1 MNLSS
6 RRVTGLCN
14 EGYFDGAFKHGKSW
28 RIPNK
33 EYYIADSG
41 LSYTCVRLPLTIG
54 VSSYKEVVNDYY
66 YVDKT
71 KLIKDI
77 IDEKAKVSLFTRPRR
92 FGKTLNM
99 DMLKCFFEISDEDT
113 SKCFV
118 DKDIWSYGKNYKD
131 YQGKY
136 PVIFVSFKDI
146 KYDSYEK
153 AICAIKE
160 AFKRETLRH
169 LYLLDYCGEYN
180 KKSFEKM
187 ITGNFNEYELSNVL
201 YDLSSMLYSY
211 HNKQVIIIIDEYDTP
226 INEGYI
232 CGYYDQIIL
241 FMRNFFSAGLKDNKY
256 LAFGFLTGIL
266 RVSKESIFS
275 GLNNLKVNSILD
287 NKYSSYFGFTK
298 NEVKDMALYY
308 GLDSAYH
315 DICEWYD
322 GYLFG
327 DSEIFNP
334 WSIINYFN
342 NEGIFR
348 PYWQAT
354 GSNEIIGDVAKEC
367 DIECKDKLMSLL
379 NGKTINTYVDTGV
392 IYPEIKNNPASI
404 FSFLLVAGY
413 LKINKQNIDING
425 DLICE
430 VSIPNKEIANIY
442 RREILNKVDDIISSK
457 NIVLIQEAIFQKD
470 VEAFKECLKKLL
482 ANSVSY
488 FDTVHENFYHGFL
501 LGICALFNGVYVS
514 SNIETGEGRQDIELR
529 PKKKDMPGVI
539 IEIKRCKNNSELSKC
554 SKLALKQIVNKKY
567 ASRMVSDG
575 VNRIIEYGIAFCGKE
590 VGIEVKDSMY
600 ISTNL

>member
-1 MNLSS
+1 
-6 RRVTGLCN
+6 
-14 EGYFDGAFKHGKSW
+14 
-28 RIPNK
+28 
-33 EYYIADSG
+33 
-41 LSYTCVRLPLTIG
+41 
-54 VSSYKEVVNDYY
+54 
-66 YVDKT
+66 
-71 KLIKDI
+71 
-77 IDEKAKVSLFTRPRR
+77 
-92 FGKTLNM
+92 
-99 DMLKCFFEISDEDT
+99 
-113 SKCFV
+113 
-118 DKDIWSYGKNYKD
+118 
-131 YQGKY
+131 
-136 PVIFVSFKDI
+136 
-146 KYDSYEK
+146 
-153 AICAIKE
+153 
-160 AFKRETLRH
+160 
-169 LYLLDYCGEYN
+169 
-180 KKSFEKM
+180 
-187 ITGNFNEYELSNVL
+187 
-201 YDLSSMLYSY
+201 
-211 HNKQVIIIIDEYDTP
+211 
-226 INEGYI
+226 
-232 CGYYDQIIL
+232 
-241 FMRNFFSAGLKDNKY
+241 MRNFFSAGLKDNKY

-514 SNIETGEGRQDIELR
+514 SNIETGEGR
-529 PKKKDMPGVI
+529 
-539 IEIKRCKNNSELSKC
+539 
-554 SKLALKQIVNKKY
+554 
-567 ASRMVSDG
+567 
-575 VNRIIEYGIAFCGKE
+575 
-590 VGIEVKDSMY
+590 
-600 ISTNL
+600 